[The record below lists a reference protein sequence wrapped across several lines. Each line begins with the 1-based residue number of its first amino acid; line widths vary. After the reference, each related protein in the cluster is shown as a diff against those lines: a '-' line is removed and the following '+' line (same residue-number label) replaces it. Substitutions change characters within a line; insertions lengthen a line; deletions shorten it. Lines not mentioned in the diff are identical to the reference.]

1 MPLFRKQTKL
11 HKTPFVLRKR
21 VLNNKRKK
29 FFRLIIKKWKKKTF
43 PKQPENIIKKNFNT
57 LLLFVLCFFCSLA
70 EWYTANRYIW
80 SIPCS
85 LYNIKHVQIY
95 IGKVRIIFN
104 TYSENTCGT
113 FALNSVCGI
122 TTAVSHIA
130 NIGLFLGVKVRK
142 FMLENSN

>member
-21 VLNNKRKK
+21 VLNNKRKI
-29 FFRLIIKKWKKKTF
+29 FAVFSSNNKTF
-43 PKQPENIIKKNFNT
+43 RKQPENIIKKNFNT

-70 EWYTANRYIW
+70 EWYTANRYVW
-80 SIPCS
+80 RIPCS
-85 LYNIKHVQIY
+85 LHNIKHVQIY

-122 TTAVSHIA
+122 TTAASHIA
-130 NIGLFLGVKVRK
+130 NIGLFLGVKVLK